1 MSRKFITII
10 LSAAIAVTGFTAPPA
25 RAGDDDIAKWI
36 AGAAALAIIGAAIN
50 EKNNNNN
57 NRSRPRYNNGYG
69 YNGYGYNNDYN
80 HNNGHS
86 HGNGHKK
93 GHKKGDDHDE
103 GHGQNYGNQG
113 HSGNVISPR
122 PNPLVLPARCRVE
135 RNLNGNSIRGFSR
148 GCLNRSNVNVNALP
162 RDCAVKFRDRKS
174 NRPVVIYGGRCLRG
188 YGYRVARG

>member
-25 RAGDDDIAKWI
+25 QAGDDDIAKWI

-57 NRSRPRYNNGYG
+57 RSRPRYSNN
-69 YNGYGYNNDYN
+69 YGYNNYN
-80 HNNGHS
+80 QNNGHS
-86 HGNGHKK
+86 HGNGYKNGHNK
-93 GHKKGDDHDE
+93 GHDHDK
-103 GHGQNYGNQG
+103 GHGQVYGNQG
-113 HSGNVISPR
+113 HSGNVITPR
-122 PNPLVLPARCRVE
+122 PNPLLLPARCRV
-135 RNLNGNSIRGFSR
+135 NKSLNGNSIRGFGR
-148 GCLNRSNVNVNALP
+148 RCLNRSNVNVNALP